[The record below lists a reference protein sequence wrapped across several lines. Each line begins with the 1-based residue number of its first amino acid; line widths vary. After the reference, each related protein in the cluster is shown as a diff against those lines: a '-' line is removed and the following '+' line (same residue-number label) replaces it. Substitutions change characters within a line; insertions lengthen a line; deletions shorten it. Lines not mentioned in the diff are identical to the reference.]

1 MCLFFLGIS
10 PKGGCNIAGMPLRFC
25 RKGIGIPPIWQ
36 YCNAEE
42 ATEVG
47 LLDDSDSIVAFF
59 RCCEVLKS

>member
-10 PKGGCNIAGMPLRFC
+10 PKGGCNIAGMSLRFR

-47 LLDDSDSIVAFF
+47 LLDDPDSIVPFF